1 MLSANAQVRVY
12 LCTAPMDM
20 RKGFDT
26 LAAIVDHTLKL
37 DPLCGH
43 WFVFRNRKGDR
54 VKVLCWDGSGL
65 VLYYKRLDQ
74 GAFHWPRLNAGVLT
88 MTPSELS
95 LLLDGIDW
103 RRLTQSQQHKPQKI
117 A

>member
-26 LAAIVDHTLKL
+26 LAALVGHTLKL
-37 DPLCGH
+37 DPLSGH

-74 GAFHWPRLNAGVLT
+74 GAFHWPRLTAGVLT
-88 MTPSELS
+88 MTASELS

-103 RRLTQSQQHKPQKI
+103 RRLTQNQQQKPQKI